1 MSDTVDKLLAVSQIN
16 TNPAASNWTNF
27 DLAAGIHDVIAEIS
41 MSAESA
47 HLTIQPQLDSPDL
60 QMLGD
65 PDAIQQL
72 LKNLLSNAVKH
83 TRDGTVIVRATPV
96 SSGDERCIDLSVR
109 DTGCGIAPELCA
121 RLGEAFALNSS
132 IVGVNYVSGS
142 GMGLA
147 ICKTI
152 AAAHGGGLTIKS
164 IPGQG
169 TEVTARLR
177 ADLPI
182 AAAVIS

>member
-1 MSDTVDKLLAVSQIN
+1 M
-16 TNPAASNWTNF
+16 
-27 DLAAGIHDVIAEIS
+27 
-41 MSAESA
+41 
-47 HLTIQPQLDSPDL
+47 
-60 QMLGD
+60 
-65 PDAIQQL
+65 
-72 LKNLLSNAVKH
+72 
-83 TRDGTVIVRATPV
+83 
-96 SSGDERCIDLSVR
+96 
-109 DTGCGIAPELCA
+109 CA